1 MKESPMMV
9 KSVLQWVWKMADIA
23 ATDFIRHLHIHQIF
37 LVKWFPSFEK
47 TIRCEYHCQEYHN
60 SAAIQRYDCY
70 VMWWWDM
77 GSADSSTEHC
87 TSQAL
92 GSPVTM
98 HMTAMTMLPALLQL
112 SRVMVAT
119 IVLRPNLID
128 LGLLLG
134 CPPRQGSIGAGEVLC
149 GDVMLL
155 QEAA

>member
-1 MKESPMMV
+1 
-9 KSVLQWVWKMADIA
+9 
-23 ATDFIRHLHIHQIF
+23 
-37 LVKWFPSFEK
+37 
-47 TIRCEYHCQEYHN
+47 
-60 SAAIQRYDCY
+60 
-70 VMWWWDM
+70 M
-77 GSADSSTEHC
+77 GSADSSTGHC